1 MFTYYTYHN
10 NVTKFL
16 ILSPGSPT
24 QYSDC
29 DVTIIVVEES
39 HHPPVIQGSKIF
51 YVIVSPPYGMTKI
64 GVLDVLDEDKSDI
77 HQFRIAGGN
86 DDGLFQVQQ
95 ETGVIEGR
103 PTEGAYSLRMEVT
116 DGNFVDNA
124 VIRIVVNEFND
135 KLKTQS
141 VSVVIH
147 GVDVPEFINSKMV
160 VGILIIA
167 LEKEN
172 IATAPIQEC
181 LLTLDAEP
189 PRWRFCLCSVTVK
202 RIRSANIKH
211 KFEQVWNF

>member
-10 NVTKFL
+10 NVTTFL
-16 ILSPGSPT
+16 IVSPGSPT

-29 DVTIIVVEES
+29 DVTIIDVEES

-160 VGILIIA
+160 VFANLVAELSGTV
-167 LEKEN
+167 KEN
-172 IATAPIQEC
+172 VFVWSIIELNKASKRKRRSTDGKGVVVALAVKGIQ
-181 LLTLDAEP
+181 DNV
-189 PRWRFCLCSVTVK
+189 S
-202 RIRSANIKH
+202 
-211 KFEQVWNF
+211 

>member
-1 MFTYYTYHN
+1 
-10 NVTKFL
+10 
-16 ILSPGSPT
+16 
-24 QYSDC
+24 
-29 DVTIIVVEES
+29 
-39 HHPPVIQGSKIF
+39 
-51 YVIVSPPYGMTKI
+51 MTKI

-160 VGILIIA
+160 VFANLVAELSGTV
-167 LEKEN
+167 KEN
-172 IATAPIQEC
+172 VFVWSIIELNKASKRKRRSTDGKGVVVALAVKGIQ
-181 LLTLDAEP
+181 DNV
-189 PRWRFCLCSVTVK
+189 S
-202 RIRSANIKH
+202 
-211 KFEQVWNF
+211 